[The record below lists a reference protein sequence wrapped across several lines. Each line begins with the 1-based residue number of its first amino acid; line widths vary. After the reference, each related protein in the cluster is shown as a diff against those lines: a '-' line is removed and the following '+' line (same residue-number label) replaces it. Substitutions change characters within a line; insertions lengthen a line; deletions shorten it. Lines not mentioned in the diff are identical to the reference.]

1 MADSSEENAAKA
13 KARLHGLAYVPA
25 RLIYTSRNLADLMP
39 ESVAR
44 ACNVLPQPSRGTVL
58 KVLFSDPLDFEAIDR
73 VRFSCGRQIDVAL
86 TTHRAIQ
93 ESIERVY
100 GT

>member
-1 MADSSEENAAKA
+1 M
-13 KARLHGLAYVPA
+13 
-25 RLIYTSRNLADLMP
+25 TSISLRKNREIWP
-39 ESVAR
+39 
-44 ACNVLPQPSRGTVL
+44 PQPGFGVEFATICATWV
-58 KVLFSDPLDFEAIDR
+58 SDPLDFEAIDR